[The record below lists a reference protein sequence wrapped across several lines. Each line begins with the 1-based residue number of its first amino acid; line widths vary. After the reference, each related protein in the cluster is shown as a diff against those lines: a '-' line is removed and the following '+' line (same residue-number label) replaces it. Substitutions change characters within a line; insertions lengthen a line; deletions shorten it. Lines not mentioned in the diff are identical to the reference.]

1 MTPTSFNIQ
10 PPHRPVRGLGTVA
23 AIIVLVMLSALAAA
37 VVRMTWTQQVGFAQD
52 VMAARAFQ
60 AANAGTEWGMYQ
72 ALKGGWQDGSCN
84 GASTTMD
91 LRTDMGFLVTVTC
104 TSHATVFNE
113 GQDASGTADATVRIY
128 VIDAYACNGSAATC
142 PDAASSARSTY
153 VERHRQSI
161 VSKGDNG
168 F

>member
-1 MTPTSFNIQ
+1 MKLRHTPPQARSQ
-10 PPHRPVRGLGTVA
+10 SGLGAIA
-23 AIIVLVMLSALAAA
+23 AIVILVLLSSIAAS
-37 VVRMTWTQQVGFAQD
+37 VTRMSWTQQVSFGQD

-72 ALKGGWQDGSCN
+72 ALQGGWQDGSCN

-153 VERHRQSI
+153 VERHRQAI
-161 VSKGDNG
+161 VTKGDNG